1 MTKRDFPLT
10 TEIYVC
16 FQTESSE
23 RQEKKTF
30 NSPLKYQE
38 NLWTIVQ
45 RLDIMILGVTGM
57 GKDAFEMH
65 IVAWG

>member
-1 MTKRDFPLT
+1 MYVFKQKVVRDKKKKHLT
-10 TEIYVC
+10 LHSNIRKIC
-16 FQTESSE
+16 GQ
-23 RQEKKTF
+23 
-30 NSPLKYQE
+30 L
-38 NLWTIVQ
+38 VQ